1 MLFDLAPAVRLKPRR
16 TSASCA
22 RTSSS
27 APLSPS
33 RAVISV
39 EPTMSVNMTAR
50 NPESTAGAAAPGATR
65 GSLMRPRNA
74 STAAR
79 STGMMALG
87 MCAMCLTMDS
97 LGGRLVRRMDEA
109 EGGSIVL
116 VEPIGHVFYAVSVLN
131 VDIPAVR
138 LCDITRLHAAQ
149 VVAVHENWHVISLGR
164 RSGRV
169 KLRGDRRLRRKRLWL
184 APHLLE
190 TTISASASACKDP
203 QRLRK

>member
-1 MLFDLAPAVRLKPRR
+1 MPWPVCLISRPLYASSPRR

-27 APLSPS
+27 AALSRR

-50 NPESTAGAAAPGATR
+50 NPESTAGTAAPGAAC

-87 MCAMCLTMDS
+87 ISPCVSRWTRSA
-97 LGGRLVRRMDEA
+97 VA
-109 EGGSIVL
+109 GS
-116 VEPIGHVFYAVSVLN
+116 GAW
-131 VDIPAVR
+131 
-138 LCDITRLHAAQ
+138 TRH
-149 VVAVHENWHVISLGR
+149 
-164 RSGRV
+164 
-169 KLRGDRRLRRKRLWL
+169 
-184 APHLLE
+184 
-190 TTISASASACKDP
+190 
-203 QRLRK
+203 